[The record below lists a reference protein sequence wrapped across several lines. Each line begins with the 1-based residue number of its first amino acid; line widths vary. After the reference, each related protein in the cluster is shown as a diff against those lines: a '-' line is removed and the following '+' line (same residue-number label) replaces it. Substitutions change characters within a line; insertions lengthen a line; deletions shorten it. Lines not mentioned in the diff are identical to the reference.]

1 MYQQMP
7 GLGQFL
13 FILGFIS
20 CLGLTII
27 GACVKCA
34 GNLSIGWGWV
44 VSPVPI
50 FVLVVLAIRGLIAL
64 IG

>member
-13 FILGFIS
+13 FILGFMS
-20 CLGLTII
+20 AVGLTIL

-34 GNLSIGWGWV
+34 GNLSVSWGWV
-44 VSPVPI
+44 VSPVPLFI
-50 FVLVVLAIRGLIAL
+50 ILVLAIRGLIAL